1 MNQSIK
7 NITLADLQEQRNL
20 LSKAANTLTDSNRIH
35 DFNQA
40 IGQLQAA
47 FDYFEKNGKFDSG
60 ERKTEV
66 YRSAAAAADEKQ
78 DHGDDVKHARMIIA
92 RSGLRLLQQS
102 IPAIREMA
110 DKCLELAGK
119 DAVRTVCAPTLR
131 EGTDFQGQ
139 PYKPMP
145 SEFTLPD
152 GYEPLSLGKIASTVG
167 VAAGVAVAQ
176 KIKTLIG
183 M

>member
-1 MNQSIK
+1 MQQSMNV
-7 NITLADLQEQRNL
+7 ITLADLQEQRNR
-20 LSKAANTLTDSNRIH
+20 LSTVIAALTDSNRIQ
-35 DFNQA
+35 DFKQA
-40 IGQLQAA
+40 IGRLEAA
-47 FDYFEKNGKFDSG
+47 FDYFEKHGQFDSG
-60 ERKTEV
+60 ERKVTV
-66 YRSAAAAADEKQ
+66 YRSAKAPDPEKE
-78 DHGDDVKHARMIIA
+78 DHSDDVTHARMIIA

-110 DKCLELAGK
+110 NKCLELAGK
-119 DAVRTVCAPTLR
+119 DVVRTVCAPTLR
-131 EGTDFQGQ
+131 EGTDLQGQ

-152 GYEPLSLGKIASTVG
+152 GYEPVT
-167 VAAGVAVAQ
+167 Q